1 MSKVSQTIALQR
13 EGSLIAVPLIAIAQV
28 IIGGLL
34 GKLACFF
41 MHRRVKFSASAAAP
55 HGSDVIAL
63 TPDSS
68 VNALCLKLPTTE
80 PIDQSTF
87 RHDLVTKEAIITA
100 ACAFGNAATLP
111 LVFLRGMLS
120 PNDYS
125 SAAGYLALFM
135 VGWSPCLWSWGYQM
149 LSSTDRPL
157 EKSNENKSLLQNVDW
172 LKRLMNP
179 PLYGVLLGIL
189 IGSTPLSHLFLPTYK
204 SFPIFDNG
212 NVGGILSRLVSLI
225 GSILQPINEAA
236 MLLGSA
242 SVPLQTMVLAS
253 TLSASIS
260 SVDCGNNSKKVEDIS
275 SDTIAKIPIT
285 GGNDGYV
292 SALSLEGEAFWVI
305 TVIRLLVMPIV
316 GLMLVGLLQQYRW
329 LPVDPLCKL
338 TILVVTSMPTA
349 QNLVV
354 LVQLHA
360 KTRPLA
366 GVLANF
372 LLRQYLLSVLSLTI
386 WISIFLTYAR

>member
-1 MSKVSQTIALQR
+1 MA
-13 EGSLIAVPLIAIAQV
+13 
-28 IIGGLL
+28 
-34 GKLACFF
+34 
-41 MHRRVKFSASAAAP
+41 
-55 HGSDVIAL
+55 
-63 TPDSS
+63 
-68 VNALCLKLPTTE
+68 TT
-80 PIDQSTF
+80 
-87 RHDLVTKEAIITA
+87 A
-100 ACAFGNAATLP
+100 
-111 LVFLRGMLS
+111 
-120 PNDYS
+120 
-125 SAAGYLALFM
+125 
-135 VGWSPCLWSWGYQM
+135 
-149 LSSTDRPL
+149 
-157 EKSNENKSLLQNVDW
+157 
-172 LKRLMNP
+172 
-179 PLYGVLLGIL
+179 
-189 IGSTPLSHLFLPTYK
+189 
-204 SFPIFDNG
+204 
-212 NVGGILSRLVSLI
+212 
-225 GSILQPINEAA
+225 
-236 MLLGSA
+236 
-242 SVPLQTMVLAS
+242 
-253 TLSASIS
+253 
-260 SVDCGNNSKKVEDIS
+260 KKVEDIS